1 MSSARATVL
10 LLLLFA
16 SCSPPSSPPLAP
28 QPVSRYQAAIYSSQL
43 YQDMLLAMDTQTG
56 KVWFWTLREGTTAWG
71 EFAPA
76 IEPAAGR

>member
-1 MSSARATVL
+1 
-10 LLLLFA
+10 
-16 SCSPPSSPPLAP
+16 
-28 QPVSRYQAAIYSSQL
+28 
-43 YQDMLLAMDTQTG
+43 MLLAMDTQTG